1 MTQTD
6 ITEVTALDVARID
19 GNSRRMS
26 AEAVFSAQVIDRNL
40 ADLEYMCEFDMHPDT
55 AQEAQEMIGE
65 MQGHLV
71 ELRDA
76 LVETISINSGLVAAL
91 RALVAQRDRALD
103 NRLSVDDVADLV
115 ADAQYCA
122 PEDARQLL
130 EVLLSSDEDLLS
142 SDTVLDHEWLSDVR
156 RQITD
161 VIAEV
166 NQLME

>member
-6 ITEVTALDVARID
+6 ITEVTALDVAQID
-19 GNSRRMS
+19 DNSRRMS
-26 AEAVFSAQVIDRNL
+26 AGAVLSARRIEQYL
-40 ADLEYMCEFDMHPDT
+40 ADLEYMCEWDLHEDSV
-55 AQEAQEMIGE
+55 QEAQELIE
-65 MQGHLV
+65 ETRGHLV

-142 SDTVLDHEWLSDVR
+142 SDTVLDHDWLSDVR

-166 NQLME
+166 NQLIG